1 MENLLEI
8 VYFNCGSNYKSFVS
22 LLLDIFQAT
31 IGLLNVN
38 NGSTVIMPGICSKFK
53 IKTSER
59 NVFINFKVKNR
70 NTKVLWKICSKL
82 TIKTSE

>member
-1 MENLLEI
+1 MEHLLEI

-38 NGSTVIMPGICSKFK
+38 NGSTGTCSKLK